1 MVNDKKS
8 ACERTKTAQTLVNT
22 GFING
27 ADDKFCT
34 IFLSK
39 TCYKRI
45 YIESIRDIYIQKHK
59 IDLLMM
65 NKKQGE
71 ITMLNAQLKSFFIHC
86 YSMNLQP
93 NTITTYESKLKVF
106 TSYLNNHTDI
116 DEPSEITSET
126 VREFLTFHRQ
136 RVSKNTIRQYY
147 NVLNVFFR
155 FLAKEKIIQ
164 DNIMENVYKP
174 KVSKRQIRS
183 FSNTEV
189 NMILKHFDRN
199 TFVGFRNY
207 AIMITLFATGIRI
220 SELCGL
226 QAVDIMF
233 ELNVI
238 NIIGKGDKQRK
249 VPMSE
254 NLRKILLKY
263 FKMRNEY
270 IDEKQLYQSRY
281 FFITK
286 KATPMTRDNIEWLFI
301 RIRQYYNLDV
311 DRFSPHTF
319 RHTFAKNYLLN
330 GGDIFSLQRIL
341 GHNNLETTKQYIS
354 LNDREVKVQ
363 NDKYNPLDNQR
374 WKYQ

>member
-1 MVNDKKS
+1 
-8 ACERTKTAQTLVNT
+8 
-22 GFING
+22 
-27 ADDKFCT
+27 
-34 IFLSK
+34 
-39 TCYKRI
+39 
-45 YIESIRDIYIQKHK
+45 
-59 IDLLMM
+59 
-65 NKKQGE
+65 
-71 ITMLNAQLKSFFIHC
+71 MLNAQLKSFFIHC